1 MKTVIVVTLLWV
13 AIVGIAVLQ
22 GYTDAKLAA
31 AERERCEA
39 AGGAYLRGV
48 CREGCKP

>member
-1 MKTVIVVTLLWV
+1 MKNMIIASLICAGFIGL
-13 AIVGIAVLQ
+13 AVLQ
-22 GYTDAKLAA
+22 VYTDAKLAA